1 MRTPAET
8 KPAVNKWF
16 VAFIVA
22 MAAFIEV
29 LDNSIG
35 NVAVPHIAGN
45 LSATMSQATWVLT
58 SYIVANSVVLPL
70 SGWLSSVLGR
80 KRYFLGS
87 VIMFTIASVLCGL
100 SPNLGLLVFFRILQ
114 GLAGGGLLT
123 VSQAILA
130 DTFDPKELGKAMAV
144 YSGAIVVAPIIG
156 PLIGGW
162 ITDNFSWRWIFLINL
177 PIGIFSAAL
186 VANFISDPPAF
197 KRADL
202 SKGLNFDYT
211 GIALISVAISA
222 IQVVLDRGQELDWF
236 GSSFITVASIVGV
249 LSLVVAVIWELRVKD
264 PVVDL
269 RLLRDSNVSVACV
282 VMFVSGI
289 IIYGGSALIPMFVQ
303 NMMGYSATLAGL
315 LQAPGGMACVLVMP
329 ILGMLIPKGHL
340 RWHVTGGLVLSSFSM
355 YMMET
360 ASLSVDMRYMVV
372 SRIMMAVGTAMI
384 MLPSTVASFAFVPRN
399 KNDAVS
405 GITNL
410 ARNIGGSVGIA
421 ILTLILDRRMQYHQ
435 AILVQHMTPFDPYY
449 RQMTAAATHMVGSA
463 VGAANAPHVA
473 QGVLYELMQQQ
484 SGMLSYIDAFH
495 FMTVIT
501 LVVIPIGLLLKSP
514 EHGAGPAPDIALH

>member
-1 MRTPAET
+1 MTSGTEG

-16 VAFIVA
+16 IAFIVA
-22 MAAFIEV
+22 MAAFIEI
-29 LDNSIG
+29 LDNSVG

-70 SGWLSSVLGR
+70 SGWLSSVFGR

-87 VIMFTIASVLCGL
+87 VILFTVASVMCGL
-100 SPNLGLLVFFRILQ
+100 APNLGLLVLFRVLQ

-123 VSQAILA
+123 ASQAILA

-144 YSGAIVVAPIIG
+144 YAIATVVAPIIG
-156 PLIGGW
+156 PVIGGW

-177 PIGIFSAAL
+177 PIGMVSAAL
-186 VANFISDPPAF
+186 VAKFITDPPHF

-202 SKGLNFDYT
+202 SHGLNFDYT
-211 GIALISVAISA
+211 GIALLSVAIAA

-236 GSSFITVASIVGV
+236 GSTFITVASVVGIA
-249 LSLVVAVIWELRVKD
+249 SLLAAVVWELRVKD

-269 RLLRDSNVSVACV
+269 RLLGNSNVCVAV
-282 VMFVSGI
+282 IVMFATGI
-289 IIYGGSALIPMFVQ
+289 IIYGASALVPMFVQ
-303 NMMGYSATLAGL
+303 NMMGYSATLAGWAL
-315 LQAPGGMACVLVMP
+315 APGGMACVIAMP
-329 ILGMLIPKGHL
+329 VIGILITKGHL
-340 RWHVTGGLVLSSFSM
+340 RWYVATGLLATAFSM
-355 YMMET
+355 YMMEKS
-360 ASLSVDMRYMVV
+360 SLAADMHYIVV
-372 SRIMMAVGTAMI
+372 SRIIMSVGVSMI
-384 MLPSTVASFAFVPRN
+384 MLPSIVASFAFVSKD

-435 AILVQHMTPFDPYY
+435 AILVQHMTPYDPYY
-449 RQMTAAATHMVGSA
+449 RQMSAAATHLMSSA
-463 VGAANAPHVA
+463 VGAANALHA
-473 QGVLYELMQQQ
+473 ARGVIYALMQQQ
-484 SGMLSYIDAFH
+484 CGMLSYIDAFH

-514 EHGAGPAPDIALH
+514 KHVSGGGLAMH